1 MFIFS
6 VRHRFSRL
14 INHAGLNEW
23 NPLAT
28 PIGEPE
34 DDVNERLDGKPVM
47 QADHVGAMTSSHRAL
62 SAPPPRP
69 CFALCF
75 SILLPCLIEETL
87 HSHRAGASGG

>member
-28 PIGEPE
+28 QIEEPE
-34 DDVNERLDGKPVM
+34 DDVNEGLDGKPVM
-47 QADHVGAMTSSHRAL
+47 QADHV
-62 SAPPPRP
+62 
-69 CFALCF
+69 
-75 SILLPCLIEETL
+75 
-87 HSHRAGASGG
+87 